1 MKRATKKKF
10 WNKALAVLLTAGLSA
25 GALTGCGSSSA
36 EDNVQESKTDGEV
49 TITIWHDKEDAV
61 TQVLESEFA
70 QLEPQIHV
78 VLEKK
83 SDLTEALKMVGND
96 PKAAPDMYFFAHD
109 KIGVYAE
116 MGILSP
122 ITDILPAEELDAYM
136 DNTIEA
142 ATYKGTV
149 YQLPIY
155 YETLLFMYNRLYMKD
170 EEVPATTE
178 ELYAYMQENTRG
190 GHYGFVEQHSTP
202 YYAAG
207 WINGFGGY
215 ILNEEGEP
223 GLNLPQTEAALTY
236 HKKFVD
242 LMPGETEYATVN
254 TLFKEGMA
262 HATIAGPW
270 LVPTVRESGIDVG
283 IASMP
288 VIDETGTPIS
298 PYMGVQGMQV
308 LKNAAE
314 TKKDAVKSV
323 LRVLMKDE
331 VGIALAQASGCAPAR
346 ESCYSYEEVS
356 GDEIVMAMKETAE
369 NAVPMPNLP
378 EMDVMWTVAS
388 GLLTDVNMAG
398 SDVTESAEKAQ
409 KEALQLIESMK

>member
-1 MKRATKKKF
+1 MKNKNQKRIRNRA
-10 WNKALAVLLTAGLSA
+10 WAWIVTAGLTIGS
-25 GALTGCGSSSA
+25 LTGCGSQTVEQTA
-36 EDNVQESKTDGEV
+36 QGEKTDGEV

-61 TQVLESEFA
+61 TQVLEEEFT

-96 PKAAPDMYFFAHD
+96 PKAAPDMYLFAHD

-122 ITDILPAEELDAYM
+122 ITDIIPAEELDAYM

-215 ILNEEGEP
+215 ILNDAGEP
-223 GLNLPQTEAALTY
+223 GLNLSETEEALAY

-270 LVPTVRESGIDVG
+270 LIPTVRENGMDVG

-288 VIDETGTPIS
+288 VIDETGKPIA
-298 PYMGVQGMQV
+298 PYMGVQGVQV
-308 LKNAAE
+308 LKNAA
-314 TKKDAVKSV
+314 
-323 LRVLMKDE
+323 
-331 VGIALAQASGCAPAR
+331 
-346 ESCYSYEEVS
+346 
-356 GDEIVMAMKETAE
+356 
-369 NAVPMPNLP
+369 
-378 EMDVMWTVAS
+378 
-388 GLLTDVNMAG
+388 
-398 SDVTESAEKAQ
+398 
-409 KEALQLIESMK
+409 